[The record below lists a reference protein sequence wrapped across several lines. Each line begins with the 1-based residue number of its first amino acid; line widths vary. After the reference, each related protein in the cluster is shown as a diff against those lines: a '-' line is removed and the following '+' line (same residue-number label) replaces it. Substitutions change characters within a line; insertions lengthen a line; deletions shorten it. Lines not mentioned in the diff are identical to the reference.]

1 VPQLFEEKDLHTLQA
16 IVAQKS
22 DDPIRL
28 ALSINLMADILVRA
42 GIRHAAAPPEKSFYD
57 DNKLEIG

>member
-1 VPQLFEEKDLHTLQA
+1 MPQLFEEKDLRTLQA
-16 IVAQKS
+16 IVAEKS

-28 ALSINLMADILVRA
+28 ALSINLMADILLRA
-42 GIRHAAAPPEKSFYD
+42 GARHAEPVKSFYD